1 MCWDDVAP
9 TLTTGCDDITR
20 GRFAHPEQ
28 DRAITLREAAL
39 LQTFPKSYR
48 FAGNKSEIAR
58 QIGNA
63 VPVTMVKALVPVI
76 RRVLNAL
83 EADRGAPAH
92 KAVPFA
98 RGVAG
103 RDRFNKIPEKKPLP
117 VRAGGRSG

>member
-1 MCWDDVAP
+1 MSWDDVAP

-39 LQTFPKSYR
+39 LQTFPKKYR

-63 VPVTMVKALVPVI
+63 VPVAMVKALVPVI
-76 RRVLNAL
+76 RRVLRTL
-83 EADRGAPAH
+83 EKERTKLASPAVTSHSGAENE
-92 KAVPFA
+92 
-98 RGVAG
+98 G
-103 RDRFNKIPEKKPLP
+103 RPNGK
-117 VRAGGRSG
+117 SGKVSRLGSKGKG